1 MYCCLWKCASVDDL
15 VAIEEGTTTTM
26 QCVRNH
32 VKVCVCVCRQHISR
46 QRGALC
52 ATLRVWQFQYR
63 SWCCGSQSSVLSDCH
78 AHQQWQHTHTFWNR
92 SWKTRVCINFIIF
105 PCIATKQN
113 EVFVMFFRHTNITT
127 SCCSCSNVIG
137 VKPTRGYIEVNQ
149 HQVFVVKL
157 ALTDVNLYH
166 QIVYFK
172 LNDSVK
178 NTQVGFKR
186 LHSVL

>member
-1 MYCCLWKCASVDDL
+1 
-15 VAIEEGTTTTM
+15 
-26 QCVRNH
+26 
-32 VKVCVCVCRQHISR
+32 
-46 QRGALC
+46 
-52 ATLRVWQFQYR
+52 
-63 SWCCGSQSSVLSDCH
+63 
-78 AHQQWQHTHTFWNR
+78 
-92 SWKTRVCINFIIF
+92 
-105 PCIATKQN
+105 
-113 EVFVMFFRHTNITT
+113 MFFRHTNIIT

-178 NTQVGFKR
+178 NTQVRFKQ
-186 LHSVL
+186 LHSVLFGSSDNNNNNSLSVAMTYNNP